1 MLVGHGGDP
10 LPQHRDGLFQQDL
23 LHLLV
28 ILPQE
33 HARLQRLRG
42 IGTLTWPR
50 GVRKTSDWLKL
61 REEEKITDWLIGG
74 ESDWNRM
81 NIFLRERL
89 ERERKKVLFCWLRKK
104 IINWFE
110 KKIDWLIDLER
121 GKMWDWLI
129 VIIKW
134 VIEWVGTYKLLINWL
149 WDKCFDWLR
158 GKEIVPVCS
167 CRERLSSGIQWQRRK
182 RQSFKNT
189 RSAAGTY
196 YNSYYC
202 IVMITDVILS
212 FCFKKFVGP

>member
-61 REEEKITDWLIGG
+61 REEEKIIDWWRKGKRGDWLRWKKDWLIGW

-110 KKIDWLIDLER
+110 KKIDWLLDLER

-134 VIEWVGTYKLLINWL
+134 AIEWVGT
-149 WDKCFDWLR
+149 
-158 GKEIVPVCS
+158 
-167 CRERLSSGIQWQRRK
+167 
-182 RQSFKNT
+182 
-189 RSAAGTY
+189 
-196 YNSYYC
+196 
-202 IVMITDVILS
+202 
-212 FCFKKFVGP
+212 